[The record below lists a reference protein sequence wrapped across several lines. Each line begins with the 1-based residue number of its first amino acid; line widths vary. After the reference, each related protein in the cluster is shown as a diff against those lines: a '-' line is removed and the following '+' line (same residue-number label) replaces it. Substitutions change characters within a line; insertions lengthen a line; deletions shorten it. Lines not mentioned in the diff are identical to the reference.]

1 MTFDSRSFD
10 ACPELCNGT
19 QPTSSYLYTH
29 TKNTNTVPYVC
40 VCICVSAYIV
50 LFESLRKSH
59 KTPEHRVRKSDGVR
73 ERDSTNIDYYSVLFR
88 KLIDPNQYRIV
99 LVKLCWTYPAAK
111 SLLNKH
117 NNWPGHFFI
126 EWIAYI
132 YWSANYESAT
142 THQRTQTTHSNSCKK
157 VNSEMGKFH
166 NHLIC
171 AM

>member
-1 MTFDSRSFD
+1 MYFRHKRIFDLNQPKCIDIIVWCDGDVTTDGLQQRHQMHMTFDSRSFD

-99 LVKLCWTYPAAK
+99 LVKLC
-111 SLLNKH
+111 
-117 NNWPGHFFI
+117 
-126 EWIAYI
+126 
-132 YWSANYESAT
+132 
-142 THQRTQTTHSNSCKK
+142 
-157 VNSEMGKFH
+157 
-166 NHLIC
+166 
-171 AM
+171 